1 MENTSDEID
10 KDRYTIIKID
20 DVDNYKCVLCDF
32 YTVYKNSLLRHFN
45 KKNLCN
51 ESKEYKCIT
60 CNKNFYKK
68 QHLINHL
75 NKKNKCKL
83 NIENSS
89 NEKIDDNKNLDDN
102 ILLLNHYSSLLL
114 EKYNIDKINQLDSYK
129 YKLEFEILYNSL
141 FVYKILDNNIQ
152 SKFNLLMDITNFDRL
167 EFILNKIITYKNEY
181 INFIINYYK
190 ILFNRIDLI
199 IYDKLKSEY
208 LLKLKL
214 FFDNEKIDIEN
225 NTLDNNIENNTLDNN
240 IENNILDNNI
250 ENNILDN
257 NIENN
262 ILDNNIENNTLD
274 NNIFSDNIQESFNNE
289 NNIIIDKK
297 YKTINPIIE
306 IKKQFVNSRPYQ
318 TNLRNNCLLKFNAK
332 CIISGRDEL
341 RLLQACHIKPDNICS
356 YEEKIDINNIILL
369 WIDLHIFLDDYL
381 ITIDSITNKVKI
393 NDKET
398 DTNFIREYNNK
409 YIENI
414 NNGMIKYLDW
424 HNKKYD
430 EVYNN
435 YKI

>member
-60 CNKNFYKK
+60 CNKIFDRK
-68 QHLINHL
+68 QHLINHF

-89 NEKIDDNKNLDDN
+89 NEKMDDN

-114 EKYNIDKINQLDSYK
+114 DKYNIDKINQLDSYK
-129 YKLEFEILYNSL
+129 YKLEFEILFNSL
-141 FVYKILDNNIQ
+141 FVYKILDNNPQ

-190 ILFNRIDLI
+190 ILFNRINLI

-225 NTLDNNIENNTLDNN
+225 NTLDNNFEESYNIENNIHDPFNDEKIDIENNTLDNN
-240 IENNILDNNI
+240 FEESSNI
-250 ENNILDN
+250 
-257 NIENN
+257 
-262 ILDNNIENNTLD
+262 
-274 NNIFSDNIQESFNNE
+274 E
-289 NNIIIDKK
+289 NNIIIDTK
-297 YKTINPIIE
+297 YKTINPIVE
-306 IKKQFVNSRPYQ
+306 IKKQLVNSRPYQ
-318 TNLRNNCLLKFNAK
+318 INLRNNCLLKFNAK
-332 CIISGRDEL
+332 CIISGRNEL

-414 NNGMIKYLDW
+414 NNDMIKYLDW

>member
-32 YTVYKNSLLRHFN
+32 YTVYKNSLLQHLK
-45 KKNLCN
+45 KKNLCYK
-51 ESKEYKCIT
+51 SKEYKCIT
-60 CNKNFYKK
+60 CNKIFDQK
-68 QHLINHL
+68 QNLINHL

-83 NIENSS
+83 NIEKSS
-89 NEKIDDNKNLDDN
+89 NEKNDDNL
-102 ILLLNHYSSLLL
+102 LLLNHYSSLLL

-129 YKLEFEILYNSL
+129 YKLEFEILFNSL

-190 ILFNRIDLI
+190 ILLNRIDLI
-199 IYDKLKSEY
+199 IYDKIKSEY

-225 NTLDNNIENNTLDNN
+225 NTLDNNIENN

-250 ENNILDN
+250 
-257 NIENN
+257 
-262 ILDNNIENNTLD
+262 
-274 NNIFSDNIQESFNNE
+274 FRDNIQESFNIE

-297 YKTINPIIE
+297 YKTINPIVE
-306 IKKQFVNSRPYQ
+306 IKKQLVNSRPYQ
-318 TNLRNNCLLKFNAK
+318 INLRNNCLLKFNAK
-332 CIISGRDEL
+332 CIISGRNEL

-414 NNGMIKYLDW
+414 NNDMIKYLDW